1 MTRNLHKD
9 NSNVRYD
16 DCEQCFYCDMPF
28 GNIHHEHDHAPI
40 PEKAGGTQ
48 VVSTCTG
55 CHDLKDR
62 YSFKSWNATI
72 FAETTIKLFKSG
84 RLADFSLQGGLST
97 KELPTEFPENWE
109 SMDRY
114 ERIAWA
120 KMTKEAHL
128 EPSMVPV
135 ALQAL

>member
-28 GNIHHEHDHAPI
+28 GNIHHEHDHAPV
-40 PEKAGGTQ
+40 PENAGGEHI
-48 VVSTCTG
+48 VPACTG

-72 FAETTIKLFKSG
+72 FTNAIIQLFKSG
-84 RLADFSLQGGLST
+84 RLSDFSLAGGLSHA
-97 KELPTEFPENWE
+97 ELPTEWPQNWSE
-109 SMDRY
+109 MGQH
-114 ERIAWA
+114 ERLAWA
-120 KMTKEAHL
+120 KMMKEAHT
-128 EPSMVPV
+128 EPSKVPI